1 MVSRPL
7 CERRTEQ
14 WSETGVTAWC
24 PSRGLIS
31 IFMPLPF
38 AATVRCGSRGS
49 GSRLVAE
56 RQHHSTHSAPQR
68 ICQRLCYAR
77 ARRAALEVWDD
88 SASSGPAHGMHVA
101 RLLRRYMLPLHQ
113 GLVGLSETDN
123 RAYLTEVHLSET
135 DSADVRAP
143 AINAQS
149 GCHNE
154 RT

>member
-1 MVSRPL
+1 
-7 CERRTEQ
+7 
-14 WSETGVTAWC
+14 
-24 PSRGLIS
+24 
-31 IFMPLPF
+31 
-38 AATVRCGSRGS
+38 
-49 GSRLVAE
+49 
-56 RQHHSTHSAPQR
+56 
-68 ICQRLCYAR
+68 
-77 ARRAALEVWDD
+77 
-88 SASSGPAHGMHVA
+88 MHVA